1 MTEKICIY
9 GKPHAK
15 QRPRVYG
22 RVAFTPQA
30 TKDAER
36 AIAICYGSRK
46 RFTGALSIAID
57 FYMPTPRSASAK
69 RTEAMEG
76 QPCTARNGDLDN
88 LIKTVLDG
96 LNGIAFIDDAQTCEI
111 KARKFWSSDPR
122 TEVTIYG
129 E

>member
-1 MTEKICIY
+1 MKERFVIY

-22 RVAFTPQA
+22 RIAFTPQA

-46 RFTGALSIAID
+46 RFTGALSIEIE

-76 QPCTARNGDLDN
+76 QPCTSKNGDIDN

-96 LNGIAFIDDAQTCEI
+96 LNGVAFNDDAQICGITAN
-111 KARKFWSSDPR
+111 KYWSADPR

>member
-1 MTEKICIY
+1 MNERFVIY

-22 RVAFTPQA
+22 RVAITPQA

-36 AIAICYGSRK
+36 AIAICYGGRK
-46 RFTGALSIAID
+46 RFTGALSIEIN

-76 QPCTARNGDLDN
+76 QPCTSRNGDIDN

-96 LNGIAFIDDAQTCEI
+96 LNGVAFNDDAQICGITAH
-111 KARKFWSSDPR
+111 KYWSADPR
-122 TEVTIYG
+122 TEISIYG